1 MSSHPQ
7 AGGQVSERAV
17 RRLPI
22 VIVIVVA
29 AVVAMIIGNTSP
41 APTRDRIDAADAS
54 QVAPAGTRSSGWF
67 CPGVPASVPLDAQT
81 ITIANIGA
89 HNADAAV
96 TVYPDDGSAAVSQT
110 VAVGPHASTRLGRA
124 ALGPAGGVVVE
135 AFSRAVVVENGVE
148 STDQFAVGPC
158 ASVASTDWYFAAG
171 TTGNFEAG
179 TTGRPVEDWL
189 VLFNPFGT
197 DARVEVTL
205 RTNEAV
211 PEVLQKIDVPRRMRV
226 LVPIH
231 DRAVRKPQVA
241 VSAHATVGRVVA
253 SQSMVFGTASG
264 YTGLTL
270 SLGAVKPAPSW
281 TLAYGAS
288 TPDTRTVVAIVNP
301 GLVDTEAD
309 VIVSA
314 AAAPLTVP
322 VKRDA
327 VVWVQIGGCGD
338 PPAEGCVAVPP
349 NVGYTTTVASDI
361 DKPIVAEQF
370 AFYGKGAAGE
380 GVATLMGTPRPKK
393 GAVFA
398 LGGVAPGRSGVL
410 AIANPG
416 AAAVTASVLVER
428 AGTEQQ
434 STVVHDFQIGPGQ
447 QGAWD
452 ITQLLGTQDGALVV
466 RASGPV
472 VANRALYSKDDITRS
487 EAILDAR

>member
-1 MSSHPQ
+1 M
-7 AGGQVSERAV
+7 SERTV

-29 AVVAMIIGNTSP
+29 AIIAMVIGNTSP
-41 APTRDRIDAADAS
+41 APTRERIDVANAS
-54 QVAPAGTRSSGWF
+54 QVAPAGTNSSAWF
-67 CPGVPASVPLDAQT
+67 CPGVPVSVPLDTQT
-81 ITIANIGA
+81 ITVANIGSRP
-89 HNADAAV
+89 ADATL
-96 TVYPDDGSAAVSQT
+96 TVYPDDSSAPVAQT
-110 VAVGPHASTRLGRA
+110 IAVGPHSDTRLGRA
-124 ALGPAGGVVVE
+124 TLGPAGGVVVE
-135 AFSRAVVVENGVE
+135 AFSRDVVVENGVE
-148 STDQFAVGPC
+148 STNQFAVGPC
-158 ASVASTDWYFAAG
+158 ASIATTDWYFAAG

-226 LVPIH
+226 LVPVH
-231 DRAVRKPQVA
+231 ERAVRKPQVA

-253 SQSMVFGTASG
+253 SQSMVFGTESG
-264 YTGLTL
+264 FTGLTL

-288 TPDTRTVVAIVNP
+288 TTDTRTVVAIVNP
-301 GLVDTEAD
+301 GVLDTEAD

-314 AAAPLTVP
+314 AAAPVTVP

-349 NVGYTTTVASDI
+349 NVSYTTTVASDV

-370 AFYGKGAAGE
+370 AFYGKGAIGE
-380 GVATLMGTPRPKK
+380 GVATLMGTPRPQR

-398 LGGVAPGRSGVL
+398 LGGVAPSRSGVL

-416 AAAVTASVLVER
+416 AVAVTASVLLER
-428 AGTEQQ
+428 AGAEEKPA
-434 STVVHDFQIGPGQ
+434 TVQNFQIGPGQ
-447 QGAWD
+447 QATYDIGQLFGA
-452 ITQLLGTQDGALVV
+452 TDGALVV

-472 VANRALYSKDDITRS
+472 VANRTLYSKGDITRS
-487 EAILDAR
+487 EAILDTR